1 MPTLSTLKRGGELL
15 WSNHKLRISGRKKIS
30 IWHIDIFL
38 GDIYRYFQTIF
49 PVSRQPC
56 HNFERYLRYFSLIR
70 YCISICQNAVRPL
83 LRIRG
88 RTKEQQAKAANSRGR
103 EQRRGP
109 ESRRH
114 AVEWQNKHGAPAPHP
129 ETFGVLGRE
138 WDAPS
143 LAIGASGRGPRAAA
157 ANAARSDASCSA
169 PAANQYRAA
178 GSLHSLVSCLL
189 RGKKSSASLSLSPA
203 APPALSLR
211 ICSPLSVLYGAMCII
226 GSKWKTLSP
235 R

>member
-15 WSNHKLRISGRKKIS
+15 WSNHK
-30 IWHIDIFL
+30 
-38 GDIYRYFQTIF
+38 
-49 PVSRQPC
+49 
-56 HNFERYLRYFSLIR
+56 
-70 YCISICQNAVRPL
+70 

-114 AVEWQNKHGAPAPHP
+114 AVEWQNKHDAPAPHP

-143 LAIGASGRGPRAAA
+143 LAIGAAGRGPRAAA
-157 ANAARSDASCSA
+157 ANAARSDASRSA
-169 PAANQYRAA
+169 PAANQYPTAD
-178 GSLHSLVSCLL
+178 SLHSLELRLVLRRKKCFSLSCCCCSSCALGASALALL
-189 RGKKSSASLSLSPA
+189 SLSLYHMM
-203 APPALSLR
+203 
-211 ICSPLSVLYGAMCII
+211 LYII
-226 GSKWKTLSP
+226 GSKWKMLSW

>member
-15 WSNHKLRISGRKKIS
+15 WSNHK
-30 IWHIDIFL
+30 
-38 GDIYRYFQTIF
+38 
-49 PVSRQPC
+49 
-56 HNFERYLRYFSLIR
+56 
-70 YCISICQNAVRPL
+70 

-169 PAANQYRAA
+169 PAANQYPAA
-178 GSLHSLVSCLL
+178 GSLHSLE
-189 RGKKSSASLSLSPA
+189 RQKEYSASLSLLLCSSCA
-203 APPALSLR
+203 LAPHLL
-211 ICSPLSVLYGAMCII
+211 SPLSIYVMLHIYYM
-226 GSKWKTLSP
+226 
-235 R
+235 RDVYYRE